1 MPSAANNDEA
11 KLAII
16 NLSCDELP
24 PKLGPRRGLPGIV
37 NRLLDYLD
45 ILIQLILSKNLVG
58 SEAQRE
64 SSLIKF
70 LFDLIKALL
79 AEVGDVHQVF
89 F

>member
-45 ILIQLILSKNLVG
+45 I
-58 SEAQRE
+58 
-64 SSLIKF
+64 
-70 LFDLIKALL
+70 
-79 AEVGDVHQVF
+79 
-89 F
+89 

>member
-1 MPSAANNDEA
+1 MPSAANKDEA

-45 ILIQLILSKNLVG
+45 I
-58 SEAQRE
+58 
-64 SSLIKF
+64 
-70 LFDLIKALL
+70 
-79 AEVGDVHQVF
+79 
-89 F
+89 